1 MRLEH
6 MDDSSDVVCVG
17 FGPAGIALA
26 TAIEDALEAEEDA
39 PSTVFLDRAVSSAWQ
54 PDMLLPGTDIQH
66 HFLRDFATPRNPR
79 SRFTF
84 ANFLREQGRLFPFCL
99 FGARVGR
106 IEWSHYVEWTASQV
120 TLPVHYRH
128 DVLRIEP
135 VPENGAVER
144 LLVVA
149 RDLDSG
155 LARQLV
161 ARNVVLSLG
170 QLPSVPP
177 LFEPLLGPA
186 VFHSSAFLHGIRRF
200 RPDEA
205 PTFAVVGAGQ
215 NAGEIILYLANRFP
229 ESTIYSVA
237 RNSGFRTY
245 DLGHFSNQVYFP
257 EETDYF
263 YGLSRAGRE
272 AVFENVRL
280 TNYSSVDPD
289 VSSALYLLTY
299 EERLLGRE
307 RIHMLSRVQPVDA
320 REEDGRYR
328 LVLEEVYRGDR
339 RELDADVIVLCTG
352 FREQR
357 LPALLDGLR
366 PYLRLEESG
375 DPVVSRAYRVAT
387 DSRLRAGIYLNGM
400 TEWRHGISNATS
412 FSMTALRAQEILDD
426 IRRDKT
432 PRAER
437 RGGEGLATTAMGRGE
452 ARLRGGVQRPW

>member
-1 MRLEH
+1 LPPERTGEP
-6 MDDSSDVVCVG
+6 SDIVCVG

-26 TAIEDALEAEEDA
+26 TAIEDALEAGDDA
-39 PSTVFLDRAVSSAWQ
+39 PSAVFLDRAASSAWQ

-84 ANFLREQGRLFPFCL
+84 ANYLREQGRLFPFCL

-106 IEWSHYVEWTASQV
+106 IEWSDYVEWTASEV
-120 TLPVHYRH
+120 TLPVRYRH

-135 VPENGAVER
+135 VVENGAIER

-170 QLPSVPP
+170 QVPSVPP
-177 LFEPLLGPA
+177 LFEPLLGPG
-186 VFHSSAFLHGIRRF
+186 VFHSNTFLRSIRRF
-200 RPDEA
+200 RPEDA

-215 NAGEIILYLANRFP
+215 NAGEIILDLAHRFP
-229 ESTIYSVA
+229 DSTIYSLA
-237 RNSGFRTY
+237 RNSGFRMY

-263 YGLSRAGRE
+263 HGLSRAGRE
-272 AVFENVRL
+272 AVFEDVRL
-280 TNYSSVDPD
+280 TNYSSIDAD

-307 RIHMLSRVQPVDA
+307 RIHMLRRLQPVDA
-320 REEDGRYR
+320 REENGRYR

-339 RELDADVIVLCTG
+339 REIDADAIVLCTG

-357 LPALLDGLR
+357 FPALLEGLR
-366 PYLRLEESG
+366 PYLRLDEGG
-375 DPVVSRAYRVAT
+375 DLDVSRAYRVAT
-387 DSRLRAGIYLNGM
+387 DGRLQARIYLNGM

-426 IRRDKT
+426 VRRDEEPLAMT
-432 PRAER
+432 RPPVAASER
-437 RGGEGLATTAMGRGE
+437 G
-452 ARLRGGVQRPW
+452 

>member
-1 MRLEH
+1 MPPERTGEP
-6 MDDSSDVVCVG
+6 SDVVCVG

-26 TAIEDALEAEEDA
+26 TAIEDALEAGDDA
-39 PSTVFLDRAVSSAWQ
+39 PSVVFLDRAASSAWQ

-84 ANFLREQGRLFPFCL
+84 ANYLREQGRLFPFCL

-106 IEWSHYVEWTASQV
+106 IEWSDYVEWTASEV
-120 TLPVHYRH
+120 TLPVRYRH

-135 VPENGAVER
+135 VVENGAIER

-170 QLPSVPP
+170 QVPSVPP
-177 LFEPLLGPA
+177 LFEPRLGPGI
-186 VFHSSAFLHGIRRF
+186 FHSSTFLRSIRRF
-200 RPDEA
+200 RPEEA
-205 PTFAVVGAGQ
+205 PAFAVVGAGQ
-215 NAGEIILYLANRFP
+215 NAGEIILDLAHRFP
-229 ESTIYSVA
+229 DSTIYSVA
-237 RNSGFRTY
+237 RNSGFRLY

-263 YGLSRAGRE
+263 HDLPRAGRE
-272 AVFENVRL
+272 AVFEDVRL
-280 TNYSSVDPD
+280 TNYSSIDAD

-307 RIHMLSRVQPVDA
+307 RIHMLRRLQPVDA
-320 REEDGRYR
+320 REENGRYR
-328 LVLEEVYRGDR
+328 LVLQEVYRGDR
-339 RELDADVIVLCTG
+339 REIDVDAIVLCTG

-357 LPALLDGLR
+357 FPALLEGLR
-366 PYLRLEESG
+366 PYLRLDEGG
-375 DPVVSRAYRVAT
+375 DPDVSRAYRVAT
-387 DSRLRAGIYLNGM
+387 DGRLQARIYLNGM

-426 IRRDKT
+426 IRRDEE
-432 PRAER
+432 P
-437 RGGEGLATTAMGRGE
+437 LATT
-452 ARLRGGVQRPW
+452 RPPVAASERR

>member
-1 MRLEH
+1 LPPERSGEP
-6 MDDSSDVVCVG
+6 SDVVCVG

-26 TAIEDALEAEEDA
+26 TAIEDALEAGDEA
-39 PSTVFLDRAVSSAWQ
+39 PSAVFLDRAASSAWQ
-54 PDMLLPGTDIQH
+54 PDMLLQGTDIQH

-84 ANFLREQGRLFPFCL
+84 ANYLREQGRLFPFCL

-106 IEWSHYVEWTASQV
+106 IEWSQYVEWTAGEV
-120 TLPVHYRH
+120 TLPVRYRH

-135 VPENGAVER
+135 VLENGSIER

-170 QLPSVPP
+170 QLPSAPP

-186 VFHSSAFLHGIRRF
+186 VFHSSTFLRSIRRF
-200 RPDEA
+200 RPEDR

-215 NAGEIILYLANRFP
+215 NAGEIILDLAHRFP
-229 ESTIYSVA
+229 DSTIYSLA

-263 YGLSRAGRE
+263 HGLPRAGRE

-307 RIHMLSRVQPVDA
+307 RIHMLRRVQPVEA
-320 REEDGRYR
+320 RKEDGRYR
-328 LVLEEVYRGDR
+328 LVLEEVYRRDR
-339 RELDADVIVLCTG
+339 RAIDVDAIVLCTG

-357 LPALLDGLR
+357 FPALLDGLR
-366 PYLRLEESG
+366 PYLRLDEGG
-375 DPVVSRAYRVAT
+375 DLDVSRAYRVRT
-387 DSRLRAGIYLNGM
+387 DARLQARIYLNGL

-426 IRRDKT
+426 IRRDEE
-432 PRAER
+432 PWAER
-437 RGGEGLATTAMGRGE
+437 RGGEDLATTAVGRGE
-452 ARLRGGVQRPW
+452 ARLRGGVQRQG

>member
-1 MRLEH
+1 LPPERSGEP
-6 MDDSSDVVCVG
+6 SDVVCVG

-39 PSTVFLDRAVSSAWQ
+39 PSAVFLDRAASSAWQ
-54 PDMLLPGTDIQH
+54 PDMLLQGTDIQH

-79 SRFTF
+79 SRVTF
-84 ANFLREQGRLFPFCL
+84 ANYLREQGRLFPFCL

-106 IEWSHYVEWTASQV
+106 IEWSQYVEWTAGEV

-135 VPENGAVER
+135 VVENGAIER

-177 LFEPLLGPA
+177 LFQPLLGQA
-186 VFHSSAFLHGIRRF
+186 VFHSHTFLRSIRRF
-200 RPDEA
+200 RPEDA
-205 PTFAVVGAGQ
+205 PTLAVVGAGQ
-215 NAGEIILYLANRFP
+215 NAGEIILDLAHRFP
-229 ESTIYSVA
+229 ASTIYSVA

-263 YGLSRAGRE
+263 HGLSRAGRE
-272 AVFENVRL
+272 TVFEDVRL

-307 RIHMLSRVQPVDA
+307 RIHMLRRVQPVDA
-320 REEDGRYR
+320 REENGRYR
-328 LVLEEVYRGDR
+328 LVLEEVYRGER
-339 RELDADVIVLCTG
+339 QELDVDAIVLCTG

-357 LPALLDGLR
+357 FPALLEGLR
-366 PYLRLEESG
+366 PYLRLDEGG
-375 DPVVSRAYRVAT
+375 DLHVSRAYRVAT
-387 DSRLRAGIYLNGM
+387 DGRLQARIYLNGM

-426 IRRDKT
+426 IRDEEPLAVTR
-432 PRAER
+432 PPVAASER
-437 RGGEGLATTAMGRGE
+437 R
-452 ARLRGGVQRPW
+452 

>member
-1 MRLEH
+1 
-6 MDDSSDVVCVG
+6 
-17 FGPAGIALA
+17 
-26 TAIEDALEAEEDA
+26 
-39 PSTVFLDRAVSSAWQ
+39 
-54 PDMLLPGTDIQH
+54 
-66 HFLRDFATPRNPR
+66 
-79 SRFTF
+79 
-84 ANFLREQGRLFPFCL
+84 
-99 FGARVGR
+99 
-106 IEWSHYVEWTASQV
+106 
-120 TLPVHYRH
+120 
-128 DVLRIEP
+128 
-135 VPENGAVER
+135 
-144 LLVVA
+144 
-149 RDLDSG
+149 
-155 LARQLV
+155 
-161 ARNVVLSLG
+161 
-170 QLPSVPP
+170 
-177 LFEPLLGPA
+177 
-186 VFHSSAFLHGIRRF
+186 
-200 RPDEA
+200 
-205 PTFAVVGAGQ
+205 VGAGQ

-339 RELDADVIVLCTG
+339 RELDVDVIVLCTG

-357 LPALLDGLR
+357 LPALLNGLR
-366 PYLRLEESG
+366 PYLRLDESG

-426 IRRDKT
+426 IRRDET